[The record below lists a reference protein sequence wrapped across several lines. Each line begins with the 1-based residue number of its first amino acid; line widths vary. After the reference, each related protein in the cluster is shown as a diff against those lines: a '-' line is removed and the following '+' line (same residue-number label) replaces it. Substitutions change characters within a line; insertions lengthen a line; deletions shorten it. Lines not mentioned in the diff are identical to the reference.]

1 MPAGFELIDSTEN
14 SANSPKG
21 TFTPRANQKTHR
33 SVFVCVGGKKEY
45 GWWDEHEVRGGI
57 TTKDGRHRLNF
68 EEYKD
73 PKTQKPHITTF
84 NGMELKEF
92 IVPVEATLAKEQYDA
107 GLSEGACALFLR
119 KTETP
124 SSPNQVGVKV
134 LESTQSNTVVTIP
147 N

>member
-1 MPAGFELIDSTEN
+1 MGAGFEIIEHGNN

-21 TFTPRANQKTHR
+21 TFTPRANQDTHR
-33 SVFVCVGGKKEY
+33 SVFVCVGGKKEK
-45 GWWDEHEVRGGI
+45 GWWDEHEARGGI
-57 TTKDGRHRLNF
+57 TTKDGRHRISF

-73 PKTQKPHITTF
+73 PKTQKPHVTTF

-92 IVPVEATLAKEQYDA
+92 IVPVEAALAKEKYDA
-107 GLSEGACALFLR
+107 QLSNGECALFLR

-124 SSPNQVGVKV
+124 HSPTQVGVKV
-134 LESTQSNTVVTIP
+134 LESTQSTTQITVP